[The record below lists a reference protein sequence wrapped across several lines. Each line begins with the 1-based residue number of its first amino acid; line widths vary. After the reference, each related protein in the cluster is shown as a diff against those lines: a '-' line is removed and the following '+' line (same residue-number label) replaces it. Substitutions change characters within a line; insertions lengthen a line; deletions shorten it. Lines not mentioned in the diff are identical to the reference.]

1 MITLEQLRAV
11 MPRLPLEDARKYL
24 PYLNEAM
31 AEAEINT
38 SQRMQMFIAQLAHES
53 AELRHFE
60 ELSSGAAYEGR
71 KDLGNTQK
79 GDGKRYKGR
88 GPIQLTGRTNYRAAG
103 KALGLDL
110 EGDPELAA
118 DYSVGFR
125 IATWF
130 WKTRGLN
137 AIADTGNFELV
148 TRKINGGLNG
158 QPHRIAYWKRAQQFI
173 Q

>member
-11 MPRLPLEDARKYL
+11 MPRLPVEDALRYL

-71 KDLGNTQK
+71 KDLGNTHK
-79 GDGKRYKGR
+79 GDGMRYKGR

-118 DYSVGFR
+118 DYSIGFR
-125 IATWF
+125 IAAWF
-130 WKTRGLN
+130 WKTRRLN
-137 AIADTGNFELV
+137 SIADTGNFELV
-148 TRKINGGLNG
+148 TRTINGGLNG
-158 QPHRIAYWKRAQQFI
+158 QPQRVAYWKRAQQVI